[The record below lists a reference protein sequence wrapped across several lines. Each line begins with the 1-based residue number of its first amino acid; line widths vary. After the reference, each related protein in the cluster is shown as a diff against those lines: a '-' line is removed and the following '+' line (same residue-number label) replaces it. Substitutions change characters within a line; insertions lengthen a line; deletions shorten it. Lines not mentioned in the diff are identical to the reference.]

1 MLRMSRLT
9 DYGTVVLAYMA
20 GPADDDQSV
29 LHTAA
34 EVAAGTRLG
43 PATVSK
49 LLKALTRAGLVNSV
63 RGSSGGYSL
72 ARPSQD
78 ISAAQIIDALEGP
91 VSITECSGEL
101 SRCNLESTCGVG
113 NAWQRINVSIRQ
125 ALEDISLAQLA
136 DPERRGKVR
145 IDLSTSLDPAA
156 RRHA

>member
-20 GPADDDQSV
+20 GPTDGGGGV

-49 LLKALTRAGLVNSV
+49 VLKTLTRAGLVNSV

-72 ARPSQD
+72 ARASRD

-91 VSITECSGEL
+91 VSITECAGNM
-101 SRCNLESTCGVG
+101 SRCDLESICGVG
-113 NAWQRINVSIRQ
+113 NAWQKINVSIRQ
-125 ALEDISLAQLA
+125 ALDDISLAQLA
-136 DPERRGKVR
+136 DPDRRGKVR
-145 IDLSTSLDPAA
+145 IDLSTSLDTATQ
-156 RRHA
+156 RHA